1 MMSLFTGD
9 VTGGAE
15 VCVVTAPQGEAVCGR
30 GENQA
35 QRVPDCTEGGVGGR
49 GGQTG
54 SGITSTAHT
63 AQILQVQLRYHK
75 NSSGITAYTALI
87 LPVQLIQLRYYQY
100 SSGRTHTA

>member
-15 VCVVTAPQGEAVCGR
+15 VCVVTAPQGEAVCGG

-35 QRVPDCTEGGVGGR
+35 QCVPDCTEGGVGGR

-54 SGITSTAHT
+54 SGI
-63 AQILQVQLRYHK
+63 
-75 NSSGITAYTALI
+75 
-87 LPVQLIQLRYYQY
+87 
-100 SSGRTHTA
+100 

>member
-9 VTGGAE
+9 ITGGAE

-54 SGITSTAHT
+54 SGI
-63 AQILQVQLRYHK
+63 
-75 NSSGITAYTALI
+75 
-87 LPVQLIQLRYYQY
+87 
-100 SSGRTHTA
+100 

>member
-9 VTGGAE
+9 ITGGAE

-35 QRVPDCTEGGVGGR
+35 QRVPDCTERGVGGR

-54 SGITSTAHT
+54 SGIKYSSYNSVITS
-63 AQILQVQLRYHK
+63 
-75 NSSGITAYTALI
+75 TAYTAQKFHL
-87 LPVQLIQLRYYQY
+87 
-100 SSGRTHTA
+100 SK

>member
-1 MMSLFTGD
+1 MSLFTGD

-54 SGITSTAHT
+54 SGIT
-63 AQILQVQLRYHK
+63 
-75 NSSGITAYTALI
+75 
-87 LPVQLIQLRYYQY
+87 VQLIQLSNYKYIPY
-100 SSGRTHTA
+100 NSDITSTAYTAQKFHLSK

>member
-15 VCVVTAPQGEAVCGR
+15 VCVVTAPQGEAVCGG

-35 QRVPDCTEGGVGGR
+35 QRVPDCTEGGVRGC

-54 SGITSTAHT
+54 SGI
-63 AQILQVQLRYHK
+63 
-75 NSSGITAYTALI
+75 
-87 LPVQLIQLRYYQY
+87 
-100 SSGRTHTA
+100 